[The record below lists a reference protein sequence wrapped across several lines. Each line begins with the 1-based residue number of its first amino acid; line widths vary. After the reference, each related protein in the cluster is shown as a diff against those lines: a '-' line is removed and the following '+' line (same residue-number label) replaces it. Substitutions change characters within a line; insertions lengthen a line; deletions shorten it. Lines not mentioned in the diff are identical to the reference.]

1 METSI
6 FRRTPERRG
15 FSWSIVQPYALA
27 VATSLVALFF
37 SWLLEPYLQRFPL
50 LLLFIA
56 VLVSVWYGGG
66 RAGILST
73 ALTVLF
79 AEMNHFAERSGS
91 LPFPEKV
98 SWVAFYTIVALAS
111 VGVLTQLRSRSAILR
126 EKDAQLTDF
135 MEAATIGLQWLAR
148 DGTILWANPSMAD
161 LLGCRPEECVHR
173 KFQDFMADAAAAQEV
188 FQRLASNERLKNH
201 EIRLRS
207 LDGSIKTVL
216 LDADV
221 FWREGRF
228 IHSRCFVRNITT
240 RKNMEEALRRSE
252 QRFRQLA
259 ESIQS
264 VFWLWAPT
272 DKEFL
277 YVSPAYEKIWGRSP
291 ESLTRRP
298 ESFIETVHPEDRP
311 AVQRKIAAQDA
322 GEETLSEYRIIR
334 PDGAMR
340 WVRDRAFPLQDNRGR
355 VYRIA
360 GISEDITERKEAQ
373 LAMQEKEIKFRA
385 IFEHSFDAI
394 GVSHD
399 GLLVMVNPALVR
411 LYGCDS
417 ADELIGTPVSEL
429 VVKDERERVVAYA
442 AQRQRGEAAPS
453 NYLSRGIRRDGTELE
468 IEVDVSTFELRGSPH
483 ILFMLRDVTARRKAE
498 ESLRKSEHSLRLA
511 QRIGRIGSWEADL
524 NRDTLDWSEE
534 TYRIFGCI
542 PENFTPTECGFFELV
557 HPDDRMTVRRVS
569 DQSLSHGKYYSVDY
583 RIIRPDG
590 TERQLVQQARIVRN
604 DDGKPVQMIG
614 TVQDITERKRAE
626 ESLRVLNEQLE
637 ARVQERTRQLEQANR
652 ELESFSYSVSH
663 DLQAPVRAINGFVQ
677 ILREDHHQ
685 RMDAEMVRL
694 CEVIASNSRRM
705 GEMIEDLLSFSKL
718 DAHEFRTAP
727 TDMKS
732 LAALVASEQVVAANS
747 AALVRI
753 GELPPASVDES
764 IFRQVFSNLISNALK
779 YSRSNSAPEI
789 EVGARTEGEEVVY
802 FVRDNGVGFDM
813 RYAGKLFKVF
823 QRLHQTEQFEGTG
836 VGLAIVQ
843 RVVQRHGGRV
853 WAESAPGRGATFHF
867 ALPVPGEPRAHPVL
881 VNAGEVPQHDAL
893 TLS

>member
-1 METSI
+1 M
-6 FRRTPERRG
+6 
-15 FSWSIVQPYALA
+15 VQPYALA

-37 SWLLEPYLQRFPL
+37 SRLLEPYLQRLPL

-73 ALTVLF
+73 ALTVIF
-79 AEMNHFAERSGS
+79 AEMAILSAHQGHRSY
-91 LPFPEKV
+91 LEEAIPVIFYLV
-98 SWVAFYTIVALAS
+98 VASAT
-111 VGVLTQLRSRSAILR
+111 VGVLAQLRSRTLILR

-135 MEAATIGLQWLAR
+135 MEAATVSLQWLAQ
-148 DGTILWANPSMAD
+148 DGTILWANRSLAD
-161 LLGCRPEECVHR
+161 LLGCRPEACVRR
-173 KFQDFMADAAAAQEV
+173 KFQEFMADAKDAQEV
-188 FQRLASNERLKNH
+188 FLRLAANERLKNH

-207 LDGSIKTVL
+207 TDGSIKTVL

-221 FWREGRF
+221 FWRDGQF

-264 VFWLWAPT
+264 VFWLWAPGE
-272 DKEFL
+272 KEFL
-277 YVSPAYEKIWGRSP
+277 YVSPAYEKIWGRSC

-298 ESFIETVHPEDRP
+298 AAFIETVHPEDRP

-322 GEETLSEYRIIR
+322 GEETLSEYRIVR
-334 PDGAMR
+334 PDGTLR
-340 WVRDRAFPLQDNRGR
+340 WVRDRAFPLQDERGR

-373 LAMQEKEIKFRA
+373 LAVQEKEIKFRA
-385 IFEHSFDAI
+385 IFENSFDAI
-394 GVSHD
+394 GVSRD

-417 ADELIGTPVSEL
+417 ADELIGTPVAEL
-429 VVKDERERVVAYA
+429 VVKDERERVRAYA
-442 AQRQRGEAAPS
+442 VQRQRGEAAPS
-453 NYLSRGIRRDGTELE
+453 NYLTRGRRRDGTELE
-468 IEVDVSTFELRGSPH
+468 IEVDVSTFELKGSPH
-483 ILFMLRDVTARRKAE
+483 ILFMLRDVTARRRAE
-498 ESLRKSEHSLRLA
+498 DSLRKSESSLRLA

-524 NRDTLDWSEE
+524 EQETLEWSEE
-534 TYRIFGCI
+534 TYRIFGCV
-542 PENFTPTECGFFELV
+542 PEKFAPTECGFFELV
-557 HPDDRMTVRRVS
+557 HPDDRLTVRRVA
-569 DQSLSHGKYYSVDY
+569 DHALSHSKYYSVDY
-583 RIIRPDG
+583 RILCPDG
-590 TERQLVQQARIVRN
+590 TERHLVQQARIVRN
-604 DDGKPVQMIG
+604 DDGRPVQMIG

-626 ESLRVLNEQLE
+626 ESLRELNEQLE
-637 ARVQERTRQLEQANR
+637 TRVQERTRQLEQANQ

-677 ILREDHHQ
+677 ILREDHHD

-694 CEVIASNSRRM
+694 CGVIASNSRRM

-718 DAHEFRTAP
+718 DAHDFRSVP

-732 LAALVASEQVVAANS
+732 LAALVANEQVAVANS

-764 IFRQVFSNLISNALK
+764 LFRQVFSNLISNALK

-789 EVGARTEGEEVVY
+789 EVGARTEGGDVVY

-867 ALPVPGEPRAHPVL
+867 ALPAVTEPGARPAFL
-881 VNAGEVPQHDAL
+881 SADEVPQDDARR
-893 TLS
+893 LS